1 MKSILFHDGWTCKH
15 LNNPGEG
22 TPVRIPDDAMLR
34 EKRTAD
40 ALGGLN
46 VSWFEGYDYLYKNTL
61 TLSAAECEKHH
72 VLEFEGVYRCAE
84 VRINGKKAGFRPYG
98 YTNFYVDCDE
108 FLKAGDKVCHC
119 FHCFPI
125 CFP

>member
-1 MKSILFHDGWTCKH
+1 MMRQTMFHDGWTCRH
-15 LNNPGEG
+15 LNEPGEG

-34 EKRTAD
+34 EQRTAD

-46 VSWFEGYDYLYKNTL
+46 VSWFEGYDYLYAKRFI
-61 TLSAAECEKHH
+61 LSEEEARLHH

-84 VRINGKKAGFRPYG
+84 VLINGKKAGYRPYG

-108 FLKAGDKVCHC
+108 FLTAGENTV
-119 FHCFPI
+119 
-125 CFP
+125 